1 MLPKCKAAVLEAAKA
16 AGKKAPT
23 AAQLDDIESRLSAAK
38 TQLAREDISTWRSM
52 TSQQRDMA
60 AASRA
65 MEGIRAE
72 AAKKLEQ
79 AELQIQRTAE
89 VETRLQAMQ
98 ESRGERGRVDALS
111 RDAQITDRM
120 ATFER
125 KAAMGRLM
133 SLIEASTSKEGA
145 SLGRKAL
152 MTLFDAENPK
162 MTGDI
167 VREIFKAADGSSGN
181 AMAQKAARAWLD
193 TIEELRTRF
202 NAAGGDVGKLD
213 YGYTP
218 QPHDTS
224 RIRKAGKDAWVEKIA
239 PGLDRSRYLYEDGM
253 RMSDDDLK
261 EMLGKVYDT
270 LSTDGVNKMEP
281 GKFTGSGKRAN
292 RGSDPRQ
299 IHFADGDAWVNYMRE
314 FGRGTI
320 YDAMMGHVAKMTRD
334 ITLVERYGPDMTSQV
349 RLQLDMA
356 RKADSIPG
364 SEPLTNWHTVDPET
378 YFKIISGEV
387 GMPKSEALAR
397 TGAMVRNFQTAAKLG
412 GAVVSS
418 VTDLGTLAIT
428 AGYNKLGYW
437 QVLKDI
443 ARQGTAESREFM
455 ATHGMIADSIADNL
469 NRWSGD
475 HIGVDWSG
483 KMSNAVMRF
492 SLMNAWTDGLR
503 QGFTMTMN
511 ASIAK
516 MAKTA
521 WGQLDEFDRAR
532 LSKAGITEADWAIVQ
547 QAQPAIYKG
556 RELITPQGIKD
567 ITTDKFESVRPQEF
581 EAIREKIRA
590 QTEDL
595 SARNAKDQEWIKGRL
610 DKFDDA
616 RDSLNRWVKERLA
629 KRLDKNEEETAPML
643 ERMSLLDAQR
653 EQAKLQADIESDY
666 NKLFTQA
673 DVQAF
678 ERGLKEAA
686 VDLARANKGAISEAE
701 KIGRKFGAKKAALT
715 ARMKQLQSE
724 IGAGKDAEPR
734 LVKMSAADADIERA
748 ALEADIAA
756 AFKTIPA
763 EEQAVFKAALDAGE
777 MKSSIRSGMRSA
789 ETIGRR
795 YGEAKGRLERRMIEI
810 EQRIAK
816 MDREA
821 NRAADADA
829 RIAQKKADDMAAEL
843 RAYIERSQER
853 QSRRQYIIDKLTA
866 SETPKIEAAAANI
879 KNEVAAKVFGFIN
892 DEAEFAVINPDLTTR
907 AVMTA
912 GGQQAGTIQGEL
924 IRTTMQF
931 KSFPAAMITRHW
943 RRIAEMDKVDGAPA
957 AANRIVYGTALL
969 TTLIGLGAIATQAKQ
984 ILAGKDPID
993 MTADDSTGMRFWAKA
1008 TMQGGGL
1015 SILGDL
1021 FLVDPSTSFG
1031 DQAGNFAKNALGPT
1045 VGSAADLAL
1054 KNIAGNIWEASLGK
1068 DTHWEAEL
1076 ANWAKSN
1083 TPGASLWWIK
1093 PMLDRGIMDQ
1103 FNEAMSPGYLSKM
1116 KARAQRD
1123 WRQGFWW
1130 APGQTSPDRAPDL
1143 SAVNR

>member
-23 AAQLDDIESRLSAAK
+23 AAQLEDIESRLSAAK
-38 TQLAREDISTWRSM
+38 TQLAREDITAWRSM

-60 AASRA
+60 AASKA

-98 ESRGERGRVDALS
+98 EARGERGRVDALS

-356 RKADSIPG
+356 RKADGIPG
-364 SEPLTNWHTVDPET
+364 SEPLTNWHTVDPAT

-556 RELITPQGIKD
+556 RELITPQGIAD
-567 ITTDKFESVRPQEF
+567 
-581 EAIREKIRA
+581 
-590 QTEDL
+590 QT
-595 SARNAKDQEWIKGRL
+595 
-610 DKFDDA
+610 
-616 RDSLNRWVKERLA
+616 
-629 KRLDKNEEETAPML
+629 
-643 ERMSLLDAQR
+643 
-653 EQAKLQADIESDY
+653 
-666 NKLFTQA
+666 
-673 DVQAF
+673 
-678 ERGLKEAA
+678 
-686 VDLARANKGAISEAE
+686 
-701 KIGRKFGAKKAALT
+701 
-715 ARMKQLQSE
+715 
-724 IGAGKDAEPR
+724 
-734 LVKMSAADADIERA
+734 
-748 ALEADIAA
+748 
-756 AFKTIPA
+756 
-763 EEQAVFKAALDAGE
+763 
-777 MKSSIRSGMRSA
+777 
-789 ETIGRR
+789 
-795 YGEAKGRLERRMIEI
+795 
-810 EQRIAK
+810 
-816 MDREA
+816 
-821 NRAADADA
+821 
-829 RIAQKKADDMAAEL
+829 
-843 RAYIERSQER
+843 
-853 QSRRQYIIDKLTA
+853 
-866 SETPKIEAAAANI
+866 
-879 KNEVAAKVFGFIN
+879 VAAKVFGFIN
-892 DEAEFAVINPDLTTR
+892 DETEFAVINPDLTTR
-907 AVMTA
+907 AFSTW
-912 GGQQAGTIQGEL
+912 GGQQAGTPLGEL
-924 IRTTMQF
+924 ARTTMQF
-931 KSFPAAMITRHW
+931 KSFPAAMVTRHW

-957 AANRIVYGTALL
+957 AANRMVYGTALL
-969 TTLIGLGAIATQAKQ
+969 TTLMGLGAIATQAKQ

-993 MTADDSTGMRFWAKA
+993 MTPDDSTGARFWAKA
-1008 TMQGGGL
+1008 AMQGGGL

-1103 FNEAMSPGYLSKM
+1103 FNESMSPGYLSKM

-1123 WRQGFWW
+1123 FRQGYWW